1 MIIDRETTVSINQS
15 VAQAIGSY
23 LSTDS
28 IDLGTNPAT
37 PLGNTPV
44 SDPGRAAHRQLISQL
59 TADVTSGGAGTLEFQ
74 LVEGT
79 GVDVNG
85 QINAG
90 LNVLQTT
97 GAIALA
103 TLKKGYQARLA
114 IPAGI
119 SKRYL
124 AVRYVVAVAA
134 LTAGTVTSSVVFDK
148 QTAPSVG

>member
-1 MIIDRETTVSINQS
+1 MILDSETLLSNNQS

-23 LSTDS
+23 LSTNS
-28 IDLGTNPAT
+28 IDLGTNPVT
-37 PLGNTPV
+37 PLGNTPA
-44 SDPGRAAHRQLISQL
+44 SDPGRAHRGEILAQL

-90 LNVLQTT
+90 LNVLQST

-124 AVRYVVAVAA
+124 ATRYVVAGAA
-134 LTAGTVTSSVVFDK
+134 LTAGTATAGIVFNK
-148 QTAPSVG
+148 QLAPGVG